1 MALHGANTAQQ
12 DHLPELTSLRF
23 IAAFAVLVLHYR
35 DLFGPLPD
43 AVLRAIV
50 GGQYGVTF
58 FFVLSGFILTYRYH
72 DWFDGGVRDG
82 RFWRFQRLR
91 FARIYPI
98 YLLGLLLDTPW
109 HLIERA
115 QAGQLAEVG
124 QTWWASWLL
133 NLVGLQA
140 WVPAVPFAMF
150 WNTPAWSVAAEFF
163 FYATFPFVCAGLL
176 RLRLRLRGLA
186 LLMAATVAL
195 GIAAY
200 VAVIWWMN
208 FVLHAEPQ
216 TQYIVLVYNPLLR
229 YSEFLGGCLTGLAFL
244 QLRAGS
250 SPRAAW
256 LTGTDARARRVRDAV
271 VLLALV
277 AVGVRIGLPDYT
289 GPEMWRWLLDV
300 AMKYGI
306 FIVPFSA
313 LILAVASGR
322 TFLSLLLQQPWMV
335 LLGEA
340 SYALYIIHW
349 SVTTFLRL
357 GWLGE
362 AGTPAVHGLFLLGTV
377 AASVLCYRFIEVPWR
392 RRLRG
397 TAGADTLDATADA
410 ASAAPLQPQ
419 PRPAL
424 P

>member
-1 MALHGANTAQQ
+1 MALHGAKAAPQ

-35 DLFGPLPD
+35 DLLGPMPD
-43 AVLRAIV
+43 GVLRAIV

-58 FFVLSGFILTYRYH
+58 FFILSGFILTYRYH
-72 DWFDGGVRDG
+72 EWFAGGVSDG
-82 RFWRFQRLR
+82 RFWRFQRFR

-109 HLIERA
+109 HIVERA
-115 QAGQLAEVG
+115 QAGQLADVG

-163 FYATFPFVCAGLL
+163 FYATFPFLCAGLL

-186 LLMAATVAL
+186 LLLAATTAL
-195 GIAAY
+195 GIGAY

-208 FVLHAEPQ
+208 VVLHTEGQ

-244 QLRAGS
+244 QLQAGTW
-250 SPRAAW
+250 PRAAW
-256 LTGTDARARRVRDAV
+256 LTGTDARARRVRDAI

-277 AVGVRIGLPDYT
+277 AAGVRIGLPDYV

-322 TFLSLLLQQPWMV
+322 TFLSGLLAQPWMV

-357 GWLGE
+357 GWLGA
-362 AGTPAVHGLFLLGTV
+362 AGTPAVHLLFLLGTV
-377 AASVLCYRFIEVPWR
+377 GASVLCYRFIEVPWR

-397 TAGADTLDATADA
+397 NSPETSDPAATA
-410 ASAAPLQPQ
+410 ASVAVLSSQ
-419 PRPAL
+419 PRPVL

>member
-1 MALHGANTAQQ
+1 
-12 DHLPELTSLRF
+12 
-23 IAAFAVLVLHYR
+23 V
-35 DLFGPLPD
+35 
-43 AVLRAIV
+43 
-50 GGQYGVTF
+50 
-58 FFVLSGFILTYRYH
+58 
-72 DWFDGGVRDG
+72 
-82 RFWRFQRLR
+82 
-91 FARIYPI
+91 
-98 YLLGLLLDTPW
+98 
-109 HLIERA
+109 IERA

-163 FYATFPFVCAGLL
+163 FYATFPFLCAGLL
-176 RLRLRLRGLA
+176 RLHLRLRGLL

-195 GIAAY
+195 GIGAY

-244 QLRAGS
+244 QLRAGTV
-250 SPRAAW
+250 PRAAW
-256 LTGTDARARRVRDAV
+256 LTGTDARARRVRDAI

-277 AVGVRIGLPDYT
+277 AAGVRIGLPDYT

-322 TFLSLLLQQPWMV
+322 TFLSLLLQRPWMV

-357 GWLGE
+357 GWLGA
-362 AGTPAVHGLFLLGTV
+362 AGTPIVHGLFLLGTV

-397 TAGADTLDATADA
+397 TGAADTLDTSA
-410 ASAAPLQPQ
+410 AAAPAAPLQPQ